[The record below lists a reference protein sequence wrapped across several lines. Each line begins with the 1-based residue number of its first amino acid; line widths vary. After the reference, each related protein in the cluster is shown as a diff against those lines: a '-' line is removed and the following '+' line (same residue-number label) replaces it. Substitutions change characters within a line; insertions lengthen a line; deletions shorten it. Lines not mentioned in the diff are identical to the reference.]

1 MHTAPLGPT
10 WGCVHAI
17 GGDPPSPPTLLRVSV
32 SSSPRTTCGKTVL
45 FPSDGLGTLV
55 GSLWGE
61 GLVPGLPVLSWS
73 TRLPSPL

>member
-1 MHTAPLGPT
+1 MHTAPPGPT
-10 WGCVHAI
+10 WGCVHGI
-17 GGDPPSPPTLLRVSV
+17 RGDPPALFCVSV